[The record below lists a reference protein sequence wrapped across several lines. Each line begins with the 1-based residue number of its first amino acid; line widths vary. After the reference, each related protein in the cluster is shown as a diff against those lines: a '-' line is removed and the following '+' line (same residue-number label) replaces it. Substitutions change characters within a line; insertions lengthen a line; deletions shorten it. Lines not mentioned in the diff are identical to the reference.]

1 MVRTPGIAILCL
13 FMVGG
18 VVSARQAATAEQR
31 VAERLRALQ
40 KEAQALASE
49 EQTILS
55 GLRKLEIQRQM
66 KTEELAAI
74 EQDLRDTKTQLSEA
88 VARADALRERADHD
102 RPDVEA
108 RLVRVYKMGRAGYWR
123 LLLDAEDLQSM
134 GRAYRT
140 AATLTRLDSERVK
153 RHRQTLEDLARERQT
168 LQARAKEIT
177 ALQHKA
183 ANARAAADRAV
194 TERTALLKNINER
207 QDLAAKMTAELE
219 AAQQKLQAT
228 VGQPGGRTGAAA
240 LPLEP
245 FRGGLPWPAEGI
257 VLSRFGRQPA
267 VGGVA
272 LVRNG
277 IEISLAEGRPVSAIH
292 DGVVSFAGP
301 FTGYG
306 TLVIIDHGGD
316 AHSLYGH
323 LGSASVKAGDR
334 VTPQTRVGS
343 SGRNPNGN
351 PALYFELRVDG
362 KPVDPL
368 QWLRTP

>member
-1 MVRTPGIAILCL
+1 MVRTLIVLTVGLLLA
-13 FMVGG
+13 GG
-18 VVSARQAATAEQR
+18 VGAARQTGTAEQR

-40 KEAQALASE
+40 KEAQALASQ

-55 GLRKLEIQRQM
+55 DLRKLEIERQM
-66 KTEELAAI
+66 KSEELAAI
-74 EQDLRDTKTQLSEA
+74 EQDLRDTKVKLSQA
-88 VARADALRERADHD
+88 GARAAELRQRAEHD

-123 LLLDAEDLQSM
+123 LLLDADDLQSI

-140 AATLTRLDSERVK
+140 AAALTRLDTERVK
-153 RHRQTLEDLARERQT
+153 QHQKTLEDLAQERRA
-168 LQARAKEIT
+168 LEARAKEIG
-177 ALQHKA
+177 ALQQKA

-194 TERTALLKNINER
+194 ASRTALLKNIAER
-207 QDLAAKMTAELE
+207 QDLAAKLTAELE
-219 AAQQKLQAT
+219 TAQQKLQAA
-228 VGQPGGRTGAAA
+228 VGPSGGRTGAVAI
-240 LPLEP
+240 PLEP

-272 LVRNG
+272 LIRNG
-277 IEISLAEGRPVSAIH
+277 IEISLGEGHPVSAIH
-292 DGVVSFAGP
+292 EGVVSFAGP

-306 TLVIIDHGGD
+306 TLVIVDHGGG

-323 LGSASVKAGDR
+323 LGSASVKSGDR
-334 VTPQTRVGS
+334 VTPQTRVGL

-351 PALYFELRVDG
+351 PALYFELRVDD